1 MTAPWARGWRSRCT
15 RRQSSVGE
23 GALELWLEGQ
33 VGFGGDKVSESEMF
47 APRDPPEDGA
57 RAAQHAA
64 WEVAWHV
71 GTQGRGRG
79 RAA

>member
-1 MTAPWARGWRSRCT
+1 M
-15 RRQSSVGE
+15 GE

-47 APRDPPEDGA
+47 ALRDPPEDGA
-57 RAAQHAA
+57 QAAQHAA

-71 GTQGRGRG
+71 GTQG
-79 RAA
+79 